1 MHCLIS
7 TIKTGEL
14 HFLKSEKINLNVIK
28 VFFDPIFDTYWSQ
41 DQVVIPRIVI
51 IATLAFA

>member
-14 HFLKSEKINLNVIK
+14 HFLKREKINLNEIK
-28 VFFDPIFDTYWSQ
+28 VFFDPIFDTYLSQ

>member
-14 HFLKSEKINLNVIK
+14 NFLKREKINLNEIK
-28 VFFDPIFDTYWSQ
+28 VFFDPIFDTYLSQ

>member
-7 TIKTGEL
+7 TIKTDEL
-14 HFLKSEKINLNVIK
+14 HFLKREKINLNEIK
-28 VFFDPIFDTYWSQ
+28 VFFDPIFDTYLSQ